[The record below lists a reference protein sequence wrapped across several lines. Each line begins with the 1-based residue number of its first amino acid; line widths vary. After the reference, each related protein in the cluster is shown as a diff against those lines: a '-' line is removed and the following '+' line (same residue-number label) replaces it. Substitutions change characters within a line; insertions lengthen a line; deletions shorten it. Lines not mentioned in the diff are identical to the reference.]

1 MFKKSWDKSIRHGKM
16 PSSFLAICRKLSQIN
31 SGINTGG
38 KPKIYKKKSNSAEQG
53 LTNIELCIRKGYTKS
68 VKTEKGMCDSEKMSK
83 TSKSRIEVWTTIL
96 LNGEATKK
104 KSPKNIGGRIKAQ
117 TECTW
122 RLRVSRRNLNSWY
135 VSIDWKYRGK
145 TRALGDKKWS
155 IKLYNW

>member
-1 MFKKSWDKSIRHGKM
+1 M

-83 TSKSRIEVWTTIL
+83 TSKSRIEV
-96 LNGEATKK
+96 
-104 KSPKNIGGRIKAQ
+104 
-117 TECTW
+117 
-122 RLRVSRRNLNSWY
+122 
-135 VSIDWKYRGK
+135 
-145 TRALGDKKWS
+145 
-155 IKLYNW
+155 